1 MNLSTAIALLS
12 AGVCVVGAVH
22 AAPAAKNL
30 ASAVDGRKAVSL
42 LPLHPWRPSST
53 GDIPRRL
60 QDGTWSQLG
69 GDIDGE
75 AAFDYSGWSVCLS
88 EDGRVIAVGARHND
102 GNGSGSG
109 HVLVFTFSEGKWS
122 QLGSDIDGEAAN
134 DYSGWSVSLSSDGS
148 VLAVG
153 AYYNDGNG
161 SNSGHVRVFKYDNGS
176 NSWNQ
181 RGADIDG
188 EADQDKSGYSVS
200 LSSDGNILAIG
211 AHNNDGNGS
220 NSGHVRVFKYDSGSW
235 VQRGTDIDGE
245 ANQDQSGYSVS
256 LSSDGNVLAIGA
268 PTNDRNGSDAGHVRV
283 FKYDNGSWVQRG
295 GDIDGEA
302 AYDYSGRSV
311 SLSSDG
317 SVLAIGAPTNDGNG
331 SNSGHVRVF
340 EYEDESW
347 VQRGTDIDGEAADDQ
362 SGWSVSLSLD
372 GSVLAIGALYSDGNG
387 SNSGHVRIFKYK
399 DGSWVQRGT
408 DIDGEAT
415 NDNSGNSVSLS
426 SDGSFLAIGALYNDG
441 NGANAGHV
449 RVFKFASSEPQVL
462 QPQPSS
468 DPTQAPDATAPWDIA
483 FKFLDADLSSSSVEE
498 LEVNYEISK
507 HRSFEAFLYQG
518 NCVENIT
525 DIEVN
530 STNSRLEL
538 NATHDSLALLHSID
552 KSAIRYSSIWNEVN
566 KTMEFCQVVNL
577 ILPAGESGGL
587 GKLVIIEDVHQVSV
601 AVDLS
606 ANFNATLALKPLD
619 IFNETG
625 NVDVSSYVNAYKCIS
640 SNDFGGD
647 DSTLGPND
655 QAHFCIVSTSADIKV
670 DQLVSMRA
678 IQQNQDGEANLQIIQ
693 NGSPFINS
701 ITSIQYEEQENGVVV
716 GTRFPKTLFTYA
728 TGKSITIQGEIVM
741 MLDGDV
747 AKRKLRALDVADTDG
762 VEKALYELKIDLD
775 DDVAA
780 EDSLVLSN
788 SAAKIALGKVFAMVV
803 LVVAL

>member
-153 AYYNDGNG
+153 AYYN
-161 SNSGHVRVFKYDNGS
+161 
-176 NSWNQ
+176 
-181 RGADIDG
+181 
-188 EADQDKSGYSVS
+188 
-200 LSSDGNILAIG
+200 
-211 AHNNDGNGS
+211 
-220 NSGHVRVFKYDSGSW
+220 
-235 VQRGTDIDGE
+235 
-245 ANQDQSGYSVS
+245 
-256 LSSDGNVLAIGA
+256 
-268 PTNDRNGSDAGHVRV
+268 
-283 FKYDNGSWVQRG
+283 
-295 GDIDGEA
+295 
-302 AYDYSGRSV
+302 
-311 SLSSDG
+311 
-317 SVLAIGAPTNDGNG
+317 
-331 SNSGHVRVF
+331 
-340 EYEDESW
+340 
-347 VQRGTDIDGEAADDQ
+347 
-362 SGWSVSLSLD
+362 
-372 GSVLAIGALYSDGNG
+372 DGNG

-577 ILPAGESGGL
+577 NLPAGESGGL

-625 NVDVSSYVNAYKCIS
+625 SVDVSSYVNAYKCIS

-741 MLDGDV
+741 MLAGDV
-747 AKRKLRALDVADTDG
+747 AGRKLRALDVADTDG